1 MKNKTPPPRSH
12 ERWAHFRFSVIGPLL
27 AAPPATGQL
36 QQRLAELARQ
46 KWRHPSTGQWTLFGF
61 STIESWYYK
70 ALRSKQGPVQ
80 ALQRKIRSDQGQH
93 PAISELFEKDVR
105 TINEH
110 LVNVFA
116 EGELR
121 REATIRKFRIVRTE
135 GKREVAREIE
145 HYNLDAI
152 LAVGFRVR
160 NHRGTQFRQWAIG
173 RLNEYLVKGFTM
185 DDERLKNPPGK
196 GQKDYFDEQLERI
209 RDIRSSERRFYQKVL
224 DIYATSVDYTPNTEV
239 SQQFFA
245 TVQNKMHWAGHGQTA
260 AEVIHARVDSGKPY
274 MGLKTT
280 RPGGIIRKEDVS
292 IAKNYLDG
300 GELDT
305 LNRIV
310 TAYIEFAELRA
321 LQRKVM
327 TMRDWITKL
336 DEFLKLY
343 RLRRQPAPRGASSR
357 KSSMRWPTACSP
369 ANTSPTSPCRSHRRL
384 TVPSSTRSISP
395 TTTSSAPP
403 TSSPPT
409 RPAKPASASPSA

>member
-1 MKNKTPPPRSH
+1 MSDEPSPNSEIIIYQTEDGRT
-12 ERWAHFRFSVIGPLL
+12 RIQCRFEDETVWLTQAL
-27 AAPPATGQL
+27 
-36 QQRLAELARQ
+36 LAELFEIGVNTVNY
-46 KWRHPSTGQWTLFGF
+46 HL
-61 STIESWYYK
+61 K
-70 ALRSKQGPVQ
+70 A
-80 ALQRKIRSDQGQH
+80 I
-93 PAISELFEKDVR
+93 
-105 TINEH
+105 
-110 LVNVFA
+110 FA

-121 REATIRKFRIVRTE
+121 PEATIRYYRIVRTE
-135 GKREVAREIE
+135 GARQITRQIE

-160 NHRGTQFRQWAIG
+160 SHRGTQFRQWALG

-224 DIYATSVDYTPNTEV
+224 DIYATSVDYTPHTEM

-245 TVQNKMHWAGHGQTA
+245 TVQNKMHWAAHGQTA
-260 AEVIHARVDSGKPY
+260 AEVIHERVDAAKPF
-274 MGLKTT
+274 MGLLTT

-300 GELDT
+300 EEIDA

-321 LQRKVM
+321 LQRRVM

-336 DEFLKLY
+336 DEFLNLSEHELLDHAGKISAEQAKMKAELEYDRY
-343 RLRRQPAPRGASSR
+343 RVFLDSQP
-357 KSSMRWPTACSP
+357 
-369 ANTSPTSPCRSHRRL
+369 RL
-384 TVPSSTRSISP
+384 VDLDFEKAVTELKNLPKP
-395 TTTSSAPP
+395 KKPKPP
-403 TSSPPT
+403 
-409 RPAKPASASPSA
+409 KP